1 MATNDLSAMLNQ
13 LLSGAGG
20 SIDTSKLQ
28 QNLQPLLDL
37 IQQNGGLQA
46 LIEKLQASGLGDQV
60 QSWLGQGANL
70 AANPQQLTEVLNP
83 ESLKA
88 AADKAGASAQDVA
101 GELSSVLPGL
111 VDKLSPSGQLPG
123 AANLGD
129 ALGKIPGGEQLSGLL
144 GPLLGGASG
153 GGAGTAGGAGAAP
166 SA

>member
-1 MATNDLSAMLNQ
+1 M
-13 LLSGAGG
+13 
-20 SIDTSKLQ
+20 
-28 QNLQPLLDL
+28 
-37 IQQNGGLQA
+37 
-46 LIEKLQASGLGDQV
+46 

-166 SA
+166 QPDIATPDPALALAGAGFGLFWASARPSAQGSGGGRCGGVAQW

>member
-13 LLSGAGG
+13 VLSGAGG
-20 SIDTSKLQ
+20 SIDTAKLQ
-28 QNLQPLLDL
+28 QSIQPLIDL

-46 LIEKLQASGLGDQV
+46 FIEKLQASGLGDQV

-70 AANPQQLTEVLNP
+70 AANPQQLAEALNP

-88 AADKAGASAQDVA
+88 AADKAGASAQDMA

-123 AANLGD
+123 TANITD
-129 ALGKIPGGEQLSGLL
+129 ALGKIPGGDQLSGLL
-144 GPLLGGASG
+144 GPLLGGGS
-153 GGAGTAGGAGAAP
+153 AGAAG
-166 SA
+166 AADAGT